1 MVIHSINFPNRIEED
16 IVMGEGGIIAEIDAM
31 DFIKVI
37 GGPLPIVLKKN
48 ENSHEVCE
56 ENLWIA

>member
-1 MVIHSINFPNRIEED
+1 MNLVVRIDDD
-16 IVMGEGGIIAEIDAM
+16 IVMGESGILTEIETM

-48 ENSHEVCE
+48 ERSHEVS
-56 ENLWIA
+56 IVI

>member
-1 MVIHSINFPNRIEED
+1 
-16 IVMGEGGIIAEIDAM
+16 MGEGGIIAEIDAM

>member
-1 MVIHSINFPNRIEED
+1 
-16 IVMGEGGIIAEIDAM
+16 MGEGGIIAEIDTM

-48 ENSHEVCE
+48 ENSHEVIQILAKRFK
-56 ENLWIA
+56 NRPVRKNFLKLKK